1 MDQKEFDL
9 LMSGSK
15 HYSTSWESAL
25 MACESLHLISENMK
39 RMEMLKTR
47 NRNISTGIQQ
57 FALDLQEFQ
66 VRLFINLYRN
76 NYFQETFYYRG
87 ICKQK
92 TYLQSSLQF

>member
-9 LMSGSK
+9 LMSGAK

-47 NRNISTGIQQ
+47 NQNISTGIQQ

-66 VRLFINLYRN
+66 VRFCII
-76 NYFQETFYYRG
+76 F
-87 ICKQK
+87 
-92 TYLQSSLQF
+92 